1 VSRCPS
7 VAHDLRSPLA
17 ATISITQLLKSADLT
32 EEEHKL
38 LNLLETSSIQSLE
51 MISDLLNINTNSIN
65 MKTELVELNSLV
77 AYCISLLQF
86 KAHEKAQN
94 LIFTGI
100 NVTIKA
106 NGGKIWRVV
115 SNLIVNAIKFSPI
128 GADIEILMTKS
139 DNEVLVKISDH
150 GIGIPMDHREKIF
163 DMFTDTKRE
172 GTSGE
177 HSFGIGLAI
186 SKQIVEAHHG
196 DIWFESKVDE
206 GSIFYVSLPLA
217 DHAYT
222 KA

>member
-1 VSRCPS
+1 VLRCPS

-17 ATISITQLLKSADLT
+17 ATISITQLLKNADLT
-32 EEEHKL
+32 DEEHKL
-38 LNLLETSSIQSLE
+38 LNLLETSSVQSLD
-51 MISDLLNINTNSIN
+51 MISDLLNINTSSAH

-77 AYCISLLQF
+77 AYSISLLQF
-86 KAHEKAQN
+86 KAREKAQN
-94 LIFTGI
+94 LIYKGL
-100 NVTIKA
+100 NVTIEA
-106 NGGKIWRVV
+106 NSGKIWRVV

-139 DNEVLVKISDH
+139 DHAVLVKISDH

-196 DIWFESKVDE
+196 GIWFESEINE
-206 GSIFYVSLPLA
+206 GSTFYVSLPLA
-217 DHAYT
+217 DHIYT
-222 KA
+222 KV